1 MKSVF
6 DSAARQEI
14 INRVNTLTPATQAQ
28 WGKMTVAQMMAHC
41 AISFL
46 VPAGEFTIKRTWVR
60 FIGRFFKSL
69 ATNDKPFQKNSPTA
83 AEFIITDERVFEAE
97 KKKFIEN
104 FQKVSRGPEAI
115 VNFEHGF
122 FGYLTAEEWGKMI
135 YKHTDHHLRQFGV

>member
-6 DSAARQEI
+6 DPATRQEI
-14 INRVNTLTPATQAQ
+14 IDRVNKLSPATQAQ
-28 WGKMTVAQMMAHC
+28 WGKMNVAQMLAHC
-41 AISFL
+41 GISFR
-46 VPAGEFTIKRTWVR
+46 VPTGDFTIQKTWVR

-83 AEFIITDERVFEAE
+83 AEFLITDERIFETE
-97 KKKFIEN
+97 KKNFIDN
-104 FQKVSRGPEAI
+104 FQKVSRGPEVI
-115 VNFEHGF
+115 TYFEHGF